1 MHAISVWCGGLE
13 LGTTL
18 AGSRPSLA
26 SARLLPSFLGHVKPG
41 RPTLRIEKPAG
52 MPPLWAFLSCP
63 PSPQT
68 HILRGQRGLSLSCP
82 WTCHSPGPLP
92 RQDSPQ
98 PRRRAA
104 LGSSV
109 LCQFSRRPFFFPF
122 FFAFPARLGASW
134 GEGRG
139 VLRLALYSPLPAWVL
154 APWLSLC
161 EPGIPG
167 WQLLRGASRA
177 QMSAGQADVGRGH
190 QGTQGFALL
199 TWVLTPG
206 LARSWL

>member
-1 MHAISVWCGGLE
+1 MRVISFWCGGLE

-41 RPTLRIEKPAG
+41 RLTLRIEKPAG

-92 RQDSPQ
+92 RQDTPQ
-98 PRRRAA
+98 PRLQAA
-104 LGSSV
+104 LGSSF
-109 LCQFSRRPFFFPF
+109 LCQFSRRPGQVLLSSLPSPQGWG
-122 FFAFPARLGASW
+122 PAGVKGGESSCLPSTHLCLPGSW
-134 GEGRG
+134 R
-139 VLRLALYSPLPAWVL
+139 
-154 APWLSLC
+154 
-161 EPGIPG
+161 PG
-167 WQLLRGASRA
+167 
-177 QMSAGQADVGRGH
+177 
-190 QGTQGFALL
+190 
-199 TWVLTPG
+199 
-206 LARSWL
+206 